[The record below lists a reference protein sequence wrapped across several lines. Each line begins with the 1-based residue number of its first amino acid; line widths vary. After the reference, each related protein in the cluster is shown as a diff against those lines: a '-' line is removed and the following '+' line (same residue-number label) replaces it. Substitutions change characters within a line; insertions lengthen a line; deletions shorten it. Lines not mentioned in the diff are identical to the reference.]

1 MLDEVKLIFRK
12 RTHHLGQPCSSTSAH
27 STYICGL
34 ALLYAIYL
42 QPRVLDL
49 RQTFS
54 AISAASST
62 LFAYAQSDPSLAA
75 LHDVFEE
82 LSGGFIDKLSTQQT
96 QVSPPAPPVVQDT
109 NMGWQRNLEEA
120 TNNMGERGRLEMTSL
135 GGVS

>member
-1 MLDEVKLIFRK
+1 
-12 RTHHLGQPCSSTSAH
+12 
-27 STYICGL
+27 
-34 ALLYAIYL
+34 LLYAIYL